1 MSEEMCKVEKLGDL
15 TVMTV
20 TIDTV
25 FHDENEQLMKFF
37 DDVLNA
43 GNKKIILDL
52 SGTNYMSSVILA
64 SLVYMM
70 KRAKEGGG
78 NLIFCGIKPRVKV
91 ILAMTNLDKVFDITA
106 TREDAAKQLHKKS

>member
-1 MSEEMCKVEKLGDL
+1 MADEMCKVEKDGDI
-15 TVMTV
+15 TVMSV

-43 GNKKIILDL
+43 GNKKILLDL
-52 SGTNYMSSVILA
+52 AGTNYLSSVILA

-70 KRAKEGGG
+70 KRAKESGG
-78 NLIFCGIKPRVKV
+78 NLVFCNIRPRVKE
-91 ILAMTNLDKVFDITA
+91 IMTLTYLDKVFDIA
-106 TREDAAKQLHKKS
+106 ETREEAAKKLNKK

>member
-1 MSEEMCKVEKLGDL
+1 MPEEMCKIEKQDDI
-15 TVMTV
+15 TIMSV

-25 FHDENEQLMKFF
+25 FHDENEQLMKYF
-37 DDVLNA
+37 DNVLNE
-43 GNKKIILDL
+43 GNKKIALDL

-78 NLIFCGIKPRVKV
+78 NLIFCNIKPRVKE
-91 ILAMTNLDKVFDITA
+91 IMALTYLDKVFDIVE
-106 TREDAAKQLHKKS
+106 TREEAINQLKKK